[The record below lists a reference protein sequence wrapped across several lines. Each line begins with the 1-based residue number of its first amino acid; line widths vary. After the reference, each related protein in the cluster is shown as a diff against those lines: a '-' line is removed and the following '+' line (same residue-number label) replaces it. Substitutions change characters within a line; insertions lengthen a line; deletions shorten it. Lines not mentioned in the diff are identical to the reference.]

1 MNIVTVTLNPA
12 IDIHMSLDE
21 LIVGQENY
29 VSSFHR
35 RAGGKGV
42 NVSRTLKL
50 LNIPSKAVIAVGKEN
65 GSSFIA
71 ELRDDRLDTAGYEVE
86 GAIRENINI
95 HADNGVETRIN
106 REGFALSPQDL
117 DNIYSLINPDQDTIV
132 ALCGRLPKGISKEDF
147 ALFFNRIKASGALT
161 VLDSSSLTLD
171 DMKTI
176 KPWLIKPNITE
187 CSGKNKSKEQLIS
200 TAKELCSSGIVNVMI
215 SLGGDGAIYAS
226 SDSVYTVSVPSIQP
240 LSTVGAG
247 DSTIAGFIAA
257 HSQGYDIKN
266 TLSLACATG
275 TASCLT
281 QGTEPPM
288 REDIDR
294 ILKSI
299 TLDKIM

>member
-21 LIVGQENY
+21 LIIGQENY
-29 VSSFHR
+29 VSSAHR

-42 NVSRTLKL
+42 NVSRTLKAFGL
-50 LNIPSKAVIAVGKEN
+50 ASKAVIAIGKDNSRE
-65 GSSFIA
+65 FIS
-71 ELRDDRLDTAGYEVE
+71 ELQSDCLDTLSYQVY

-95 HADNGVETRIN
+95 HAKNGIETRIN
-106 REGFALSPQDL
+106 REGFALSAQDL
-117 DNIYSLINPDQDTIV
+117 DKIYDLVSPDSSTIV

-147 ALFFNRIKASGALT
+147 ALFFNRIKSSGALT
-161 VLDSSSLTLD
+161 VLDSSSLSLAD
-171 DMKTI
+171 LASL

-187 CSGKNKSKEQLIS
+187 CSGKNKNKEQLIS
-200 TAKELCSSGIVNVMI
+200 TAKELCSSGVVNVMI

-226 SDSVYTVSVPSIQP
+226 SDSVYTVGVPSILP

-257 HSQGYDIKN
+257 YSQGYDIKN
-266 TLSLACATG
+266 TLALACATG

-281 QGTEPPM
+281 IGTEPPM

-294 ILKSI
+294 ILKTI
-299 TLDKIM
+299 TLNKII